1 MLKQASNRPAVSG
14 IPSGRREIV
23 TDQPHGGG
31 TSPVRRSAQGSPGPG
46 TRILPHPRPGAVAR
60 STGSPVPTVDR
71 SVEVPG
77 FGCIRYRMVG
87 RASNPPAVVLG
98 GISADRCIDQW
109 WSAVTGIDGGLSA
122 HRYRLLSMDWPE
134 SAGERPTTTDR
145 LADALAGLLDVL
157 GIGCIDSF
165 VGASFGAMVGLAF
178 GARHPARLD
187 RLVAISGAHRSTPA
201 ATAGRILQREILMTL
216 AKLGAPERGVALARG
231 LALTGYRPARLLDQR
246 FFDTD
251 PDRTINRIQGY
262 LEYNGARFAAEFD
275 ADRYLALSS
284 ALDRHRV
291 DPASIRCRTELIGVD
306 SDALVPV
313 SQLRELAGAIGRRAR
328 LHLLDSPYGH
338 DAFLKSPDLLNP
350 LLSSLLTEPS
360 REKFDVRA

>member
-1 MLKQASNRPAVSG
+1 MLKQAPIRPAVSG
-14 IPSGRREIV
+14 NQSERRAIV
-23 TDQPHGGG
+23 PDQPHGGG
-31 TSPVRRSAQGSPGPG
+31 KSPLRRSRPGSPGPAN
-46 TRILPHPRPGAVAR
+46 RILPHPRPGAVLR
-60 STGSPVPTVDR
+60 STGSPVPIVDR

-77 FGCIRYRMVG
+77 FGCIRFRMVG

-109 WSAVTGIDGGLSA
+109 WSAVTGVDGPLSA

-134 SAGERPTTTDR
+134 STDGRPTTTDR

-157 GIGCIDSF
+157 GIGCIDSL

-201 ATAGRILQREILMTL
+201 ATAGRLIQREII
-216 AKLGAPERGVALARG
+216 AAFAELGAPERGVAIARG
-231 LALTGYRPARLLDQR
+231 LALTGYRPAGIFDQR
-246 FFDTD
+246 FFETD
-251 PDRTINRIQGY
+251 PERTISRVRGY
-262 LEYNGARFAAEFD
+262 LEYNGAQFAAEFD

-291 DPASIRCRTELIGVD
+291 DPASVGCRTELIGVH
-306 SDALVPV
+306 SDTLVPV

-328 LHLLDSPYGH
+328 LHLLDSSYGH
-338 DAFLKSPDLLNP
+338 DAFLKSPELLNP
-350 LLSSLLTEPS
+350 LLSSLLTELS
-360 REKFDVRA
+360 GENLDV